1 MLICRYVDMLICYR
15 ICISPA
21 CWYVDMLAF
30 HRHVGISP
38 ACWYVSQIEFTS
50 QVPAQL
56 AVKTCLTIWF
66 KILKYWKGRHERQN
80 KVSQKRGLFLPTG
93 RAVQPATVH
102 LILFDENVGHD
113 YWGKNYH
120 YYYYYYSKEEWGEGA
135 GKNPARNADP
145 KAAPTSLPAPYVALR
160 FWWP

>member
-1 MLICRYVDMLICYR
+1 MLSNILRGKILKIKFSMTGAENPPPSNFRRLVMLAFHRHVD
-15 ICISPA
+15 ISPA

-113 YWGKNYH
+113 YWGKK
-120 YYYYYYSKEEWGEGA
+120 KE
-135 GKNPARNADP
+135 
-145 KAAPTSLPAPYVALR
+145 KAC
-160 FWWP
+160 